1 MNGLEIEGI
10 KNLFG
15 EIEEI
20 GVDEWCEVM
29 KKWKRLWIRFGKD
42 ERSELGEFEI
52 DELRG
57 LLEKGVKG
65 ILENARFYLCNAIE
79 GLKNRKMVFKEKG
92 DVIGVWI
99 DIDRDIEVVKKI
111 YEKFPQATFLIFT
124 GRFWALVWLLEDGI
138 YEEGKRDDFED
149 LKNLMLQ
156 LIDDEEIKKEMDS
169 KHITNAMV
177 RVINTINTKT
187 GKTVIWF
194 RVGKIW
200 KVEDLKRELIE
211 RGAVLEKQLERQEE
225 KQQQGDR
232 QGKTEIERVREKG
245 TSISTTTKIPDCLNH
260 CELAKFLWNN
270 FDDGLKYEGWRFL
283 SYFAVLNKELRR
295 EFEIRSKEWEGKY
308 PERVEQR
315 TEKRLKIS
323 EKDLQKGGGFFYCST
338 ISEFSVEGLE
348 IFHSRLNF
356 HPCVG
361 CAFRNYN
368 RRAYELFSIPG
379 GYELKGNVL
388 YEGTKEIAVNFDLN
402 KIEKIV
408 ISDDYENM
416 WIFVRDD
423 DGVKELNFEKENSL
437 RLFFGVLR
445 NIQVFKDFLIKFIK
459 ENEHIIYKKPSFSG
473 YNDGVWKILWRDYF
487 TAVVSENFDL
497 SQRGDVEKWKSEWF
511 NICDFVIREKDV
523 ITALMIGTALRFLK
537 RDYWGFTPAVV
548 LLGERGSG
556 KTIRLKMIN
565 SLIRKPS
572 VVDYYQMTPAFLLN
586 NIGKIRGF
594 ITIDEFLTSGQEDE
608 RTLALLGLLN
618 ISGKFTA
625 KGKYPEN
632 YNTILM
638 AGEETSFRFWGKQGL
653 NRRVL
658 RLILKKDEEGKWK
671 GQIDFYR
678 QTLPNLEENYG
689 FLHTISDKILEVE
702 REMGFLNLDL
712 KVEEIEHRDII
723 EKALRMFFSL
733 CVVMG
738 ACKLEDV
745 YDLIEEFALLSTET
759 QEKAYETAIQQSI
772 IKILDVLNK
781 MFETE
786 KRKKVYLDEVLQRV
800 PSAIP
805 YKDEIALIF
814 CDGWSIN
821 KFADKYGE
829 RKYIKNFTISRNSP
843 LFQNY
848 KNEKFWT
855 SSEFMNYIREKR
867 ERMKREYGRDYWEKI
882 PDEKIYLIVQ
892 GFLSDV
898 SNADAD
904 ANSNVSN
911 ADGDANSNDGKII
924 KIKDDT
930 VFQDDTVNDDTIY
943 FDNDS

>member
-1 MNGLEIEGI
+1 MNGVEIDGI

-15 EIEEI
+15 QIEEV
-20 GVDEWCEVM
+20 GVDEWCQVM
-29 KKWKRLWIRFGKD
+29 KRWKRLWIRFGRD
-42 ERSELGEFEI
+42 GESELGEFEVERLGEI
-52 DELRG
+52 LSKG
-57 LLEKGVKG
+57 LQGVFH
-65 ILENARFYLCNAIE
+65 NARFYLCNAIE
-79 GLKNRKMVFKEKG
+79 GLKNGKMIFKERG

-99 DIDRDIEVVKKI
+99 DIDRDIDVVKRI
-111 YEKFPQATFLIFT
+111 CEKMPKPTFLIFT
-124 GRFWALVWLLEDGI
+124 GRFWALLWLLEDGV
-138 YEEGKRDDFED
+138 YERNKRDDFEE

-156 LIDDEEIKKEMDS
+156 VIDDDEIKKEMKA

-177 RVINTINTKT
+177 RVINTENTKV
-187 GKTVIWF
+187 GKLVRWF
-194 RVGKIW
+194 RIGKIW

-211 RGAVLEKQLERQEE
+211 RGAVL
-225 KQQQGDR
+225 DR
-232 QGKTEIERVREKG
+232 QIDKTEIIRE
-245 TSISTTTKIPDCLNH
+245 TSISIEKSISVEKSTIVKIPNCLNH
-260 CELAKFLWNN
+260 CELAKFLWRN
-270 FDDGLKYEGWRFL
+270 FDDGLRYEGWRLL
-283 SYFAVLNKELRR
+283 SYFAVLNKEFRG
-295 EFEIRSKEWEGKY
+295 EFEKRSREWEEMY
-308 PERVEQR
+308 PERAEQT

-338 ISEFSVEGLE
+338 ISGIPVEDLR
-348 IFHSRLNF
+348 IFHSRLDF
-356 HPCVG
+356 HPCSE
-361 CAFRNYN
+361 CPFRNYN
-368 RRAYELFSIPG
+368 RRPFELFSIPE

-388 YEGTKEIAVNFDLN
+388 YKGSREIAVNFDLN

-423 DGVKELNFEKENSL
+423 DGVKELNFEKENAL
-437 RLFFGVLR
+437 RLFFGVLG

-487 TAVVSENFDL
+487 TAVVSDNFDL

-523 ITALMIGTALRFLK
+523 ITALLVGNALRFLK
-537 RDYWGFTPAVV
+537 RDYWGFAPAIV
-548 LLGERGSG
+548 LLGDRGSG

-625 KGKYPEN
+625 RAKYPEN

-658 RLILKKDEEGKWK
+658 RLILKKDDEGKWRRCVE
-671 GQIDFYR
+671 FYR
-678 QTLPNLEENYG
+678 EALRNLEENYG
-689 FLHTISDKILEVE
+689 FLYTISGKILENE
-702 REMGFLNLDL
+702 RKIGFLNLDL

-723 EKALRMFFSL
+723 EKALRMFFSF
-733 CVVMG
+733 CVVLG

-745 YDLIEEFALLSTET
+745 YDLIEEFASLSVET
-759 QEKAYETAIQQSI
+759 QEKAYETAILQSI

-781 MFETE
+781 MFEQE

-805 YKDEIALIF
+805 YKDEISLIF

-821 KFADKYGE
+821 EYEKNGKMY
-829 RKYIKNFTISRNSP
+829 KHIKTFSISRNSP
-843 LFQNY
+843 IFQNY
-848 KNEKFWT
+848 KNERFWT

-867 ERMKREYGRDYWEKI
+867 ERMNREYGRDIWEKI
-882 PDEKIYLIVQ
+882 SNEKIYQSVQ
-892 GFLSDV
+892 GFLSDDTG
-898 SNADAD
+898 NGNGNETLE
-904 ANSNVSN
+904 NSI
-911 ADGDANSNDGKII
+911 DGGENKI

-930 VFQDDTVNDDTIY
+930 VFQDYERYERKDDDETIY
-943 FDNDS
+943 FDDSG